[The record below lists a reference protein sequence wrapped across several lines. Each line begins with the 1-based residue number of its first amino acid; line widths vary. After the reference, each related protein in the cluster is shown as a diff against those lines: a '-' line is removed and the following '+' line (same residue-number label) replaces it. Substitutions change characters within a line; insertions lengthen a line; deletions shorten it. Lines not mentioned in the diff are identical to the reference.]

1 LSQAKKI
8 EWSQETVLVTG
19 AAGFIGSNL
28 VDELV
33 RRGSQVIAL
42 DDCSVGNP
50 KNLDEARASGR
61 VEFVQ
66 GSILDRDLMAKLA
79 ARSSVVLHLAVAC
92 LRVCFDKPTH
102 VHDVNATGTLCLLEE
117 CQKHCP
123 DLKRFVYCSSS
134 EIYGTALTAPMDEQ
148 HPLNPT
154 TVYGASKLAGE
165 LYTQA
170 FVRTYNMPAL
180 IVRPF
185 NTYGYREHH
194 EGASGEVIPR
204 FLVRLRNQLSP
215 VIFGDGLQT
224 RDFTFVTDTVKGLL
238 AAAECDALIGDAIN
252 IARGEEVSIRKIAEL
267 LLELTGNSQME
278 VQYEDARPA
287 DVMRHYADVTKAEKI
302 LGYKATL
309 GIREGLKLYIDWF
322 SKVHGDPSQLLAE
335 VHDQNWVLPGV

>member
-1 LSQAKKI
+1 MMSQPKSVRWQ
-8 EWSQETVLVTG
+8 EETVLVTG

-50 KNLDEARASGR
+50 DNLKEASQNGR
-61 VEFVQ
+61 VEFIQ
-66 GSILDRDLMAKLA
+66 GSILDRELVAKLVG
-79 ARSSVVLHLAVAC
+79 RSTVVLHLAVAC

-102 VHDVNATGTLCLLEE
+102 VHEVNATGTLCLLEE
-117 CQKHCP
+117 CQKHNP

-134 EIYGTALTAPMDEQ
+134 EVYGTALTAPMDEQ

-170 FVRTYNMPAL
+170 FVRTYNTPAV

-224 RDFTFVTDTVKGLL
+224 RDFTFVTDTVRGLL
-238 AAAECDALIGDAIN
+238 AAAECEQLIGDVIN
-252 IARGEEVSIRKIAEL
+252 IARGEEVSIRTIAEL
-267 LLELTGNSQME
+267 LLELSGNSQMS
-278 VQYEDARPA
+278 VQYQDARPA
-287 DVMRHYADVTKAEKI
+287 DVVRHYADVTKAERM
-302 LGYKATL
+302 LEFRAQL
-309 GIREGLKLYIDWF
+309 GIRDGLKLYIDWF
-322 SKVHGDPSQLLAE
+322 SRVHGDPSQLLAQVE
-335 VHDQNWVLPGV
+335 DHNWVLPT